1 MAVNALQ
8 TKGAGAAGN
17 GLGPVTQIIVTSAAV
32 ADAAALKVILDEI
45 GAEGHTV
52 AGVAGTANGAGV
64 MHFAIQGGANPA
76 AITGC
81 TAVVT
86 FDDEGQNGGAT
97 A

>member
-52 AGVAGTANGAGV
+52 AGVAGAFAGV
-64 MHFAIQGGANPA
+64 MHIAIQGGANPA

-81 TAVVT
+81 SAVAT